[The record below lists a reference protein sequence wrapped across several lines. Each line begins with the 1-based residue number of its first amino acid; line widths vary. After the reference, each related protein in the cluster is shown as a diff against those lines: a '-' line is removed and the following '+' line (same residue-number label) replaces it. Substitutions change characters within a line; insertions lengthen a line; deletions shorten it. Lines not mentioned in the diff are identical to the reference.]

1 MKTHAKLSAS
11 GSVRWIH
18 CAGSVKAEEGLPD
31 TRSIFADEGSATH
44 ELAEICAV
52 NGESPFDWVG
62 RQLIEYNAITVT
74 QEMAEGVQFYLDY
87 VGQFYTPQTERY
99 TEKRLDFSEWVP
111 DGYGTADTIIY
122 GNGTVDVFDLKY
134 GKNIVSAQGN
144 TQGILYMLGAIEDE
158 LVETHT
164 FRFYIVQ
171 PRLDHIDTYTLT
183 RSQLLELGEWV
194 RERAALALS
203 PDAERTPGED
213 QCKYCK
219 AKATCPALNKLTED
233 VLMTDLDSMN
243 TTNPDRL
250 SQDQLQRAMAAKKLI
265 VSWLDAVEDYITETI
280 YTEDCDTFAGHKL
293 VEGRSLRQWR
303 NDSDAEKRLAAL
315 LGDDAFERKL
325 LTVAKAEKALGKKRT
340 AEISDLVEKPQGK
353 PTLVPMDD
361 PRPSFVKESADA
373 FDSFDE

>member
-1 MKTHAKLSAS
+1 MKQHAKLSAS
-11 GSVRWIH
+11 GSARWIH
-18 CAGSVKAEEGLPD
+18 CSGSVKAEEGLPD
-31 TRSIFADEGSATH
+31 TRSFFADEGSAAH
-44 ELAEICAV
+44 ELAEICGVQNQSA
-52 NGESPFDWVG
+52 FDWED
-62 RQLIEYNAITVT
+62 RQLIEYSAITVSR
-74 QEMAEGVQFYLDY
+74 EMAANVQVYLDY
-87 VGQFYTPQTERY
+87 VNQFHTAKTERY
-99 TEKRLDFSEWVP
+99 IEKRMDFSEWVP
-111 DGYGTADTIIY
+111 DGYGTADAVIY
-122 GNGTVDVFDLKY
+122 GNGTVDIFDLKY

-164 FRFYIVQ
+164 FRFHIVQ
-171 PRLDHIDTYTLT
+171 PRMDFIDTYTLT
-183 RSQLLELGEWV
+183 RAQLLELGEWI

-203 PDAERTPGED
+203 PNAERTPGEE

-303 NDSDAEKRLAAL
+303 NDAEAEKRLAAL

-325 LTVAKAEKALGKKRT
+325 LTVAKAEKTLGKKRI
-340 AEISDLVEKPQGK
+340 AEIADLVEKPQGK
-353 PTLVPMDD
+353 PTLVPVDD
-361 PRPSFVKESADA
+361 PRPLFAKESTDA
-373 FDSFDE
+373 FDSFDQ

>member
-1 MKTHAKLSAS
+1 MKQHAKLSAS

-18 CAGSVKAEEGLPD
+18 CSGSVKAEEGLPD
-31 TRSIFADEGSATH
+31 TRSTFADEGSAAH

-62 RQLIEYNAITVT
+62 CQLIEYNAITVT

-87 VGQFYTPQTERY
+87 VGQCYTPQTERY

-134 GKNIVSAQGN
+134 GKSIVSAQGN

-164 FRFYIVQ
+164 FRFHIVQ

-203 PDAERTPGED
+203 PDAERKPGED

-219 AKATCPALNKLTED
+219 AKPTCPALNKLTED
-233 VLMTDLDSMN
+233 VLMTDLDAMN

-250 SQDQLQRAMAAKKLI
+250 TQDQLQRAMAAKKLI
-265 VSWLDAVEDYITETI
+265 VSWLDAVEHYISETI
-280 YTEDCDTFAGHKL
+280 YYENCDAFAGHKL

-303 NDSDAEKRLAAL
+303 DDASAEKRLTAL
-315 LGDDAFERKL
+315 LGEEAFERKL
-325 LTVAKAEKALGKKRT
+325 LSVAKAEKALGKKRT

-353 PTLVPMDD
+353 PTLVPVDD

-373 FDSFDE
+373 FDSFDQ

>member
-1 MKTHAKLSAS
+1 MKQHAKLSAS
-11 GSVRWIH
+11 GSVRWIP
-18 CAGSVKAEEGLPD
+18 CSGSVKAEEGLPD

-44 ELAEICAV
+44 ELAEICAI

-62 RQLIEYNAITVT
+62 CQLIEYNAITAT
-74 QEMAEGVQFYLDY
+74 QEMAEGVQCYLDY

-99 TEKRLDFSEWVP
+99 TEKRLNFSEWVP

-164 FRFYIVQ
+164 FRFHIVQ

-219 AKATCPALNKLTED
+219 AKPTCPALNKLAED
-233 VLMTDLDSMN
+233 VLMTDLDAMN
-243 TTNPDRL
+243 TTNPDQL
-250 SQDQLQRAMAAKKLI
+250 TQDQLQRAMAAKKLI
-265 VSWLDAVEDYITETI
+265 VSWLDAVEHYISETI
-280 YTEDCDTFAGHKL
+280 YYENCDAFAGHKL
-293 VEGRSLRQWR
+293 VEGRSLRQWC
-303 NDSDAEKRLAAL
+303 DDASAEKRLTAL
-315 LGDDAFERKL
+315 LGEEAFERKL
-325 LTVAKAEKALGKKRT
+325 LSVAKAEKALGKKRT

-353 PTLVPMDD
+353 PTLVSVDD

-373 FDSFDE
+373 FDSFDQ

>member
-18 CAGSVKAEEGLPD
+18 CSGSVKAEEGLPD
-31 TRSIFADEGSATH
+31 TRSSFADEGSATH
-44 ELAEICAV
+44 ELMEIS
-52 NGESPFDWVG
+52 GTRKESPFDWIG

-87 VGQFYTPQTERY
+87 VNQFYTPKTERY
-99 TEKRLDFSEWVP
+99 IEKRLDFSAWVP
-111 DGYGTADTIIY
+111 EGYGTADTIIY

-144 TQGILYMLGAIEDE
+144 TQGILYLLGSIEDE
-158 LVETHT
+158 LVETHS
-164 FRFYIVQ
+164 FRFHIVQ
-171 PRLDHIDTYTLT
+171 PRMDFIDTYTLT
-183 RSQLLELGEWV
+183 RAQLLELGEWI

-219 AKATCPALNKLTED
+219 AKATCPALNKLTEN

-250 SQDQLQRAMAAKKLI
+250 SPDQLQRAMAAKKLI
-265 VSWLDAVEDYITETI
+265 VSWLDAVEEHITSTI
-280 YTEDCDTFAGHKL
+280 YNEDCDSFAGHKL

-303 NDSDAEKRLAAL
+303 SDAEAEKRLAAL
-315 LGDDAFERKL
+315 LGEEAFERKL
-325 LTVAKAEKALGKKRT
+325 LSVAKAEKALGKKRT

-353 PTLVPMDD
+353 PTLVPVDD
-361 PRPSFVKESADA
+361 PRPSFVKESVDA
-373 FDSFDE
+373 FDSFDQ

>member
-1 MKTHAKLSAS
+1 MKAHAKLSAS
-11 GSVRWIH
+11 GSHRWLH

-31 TRSIFADEGSATH
+31 TRSFFADEGSAAH
-44 ELAEICAV
+44 ELMEICLLTATSAFERL
-52 NGESPFDWVG
+52 GH
-62 RQLIEYNAITVT
+62 QLVEYNAFTVT
-74 QEMAEGVQFYLDY
+74 QEMAENVQQYLDY
-87 VGQFYTPQTERY
+87 VRLFDSLNVEMHV
-99 TEKRLDFSEWVP
+99 EKHLDFSAWVP
-111 DGYGTADTIIY
+111 GGYGTSDTVIF
-122 GNGTVDVFDLKY
+122 GNGYIDVFDLKY
-134 GKNIVSAQGN
+134 GKHIVSAQGN
-144 TQGILYMLGAIEDE
+144 PQGILYMLGAMEDE

-164 FRFYIVQ
+164 FRFHIVQ
-171 PRLDHIDTYTLT
+171 PRLDHVDAYTLT
-183 RSQLLELGEWV
+183 RAQLLELGEWV

-219 AKATCPALNKLTED
+219 AKPTCPALNKLTED

-243 TTNPDRL
+243 TTNPDQL
-250 SQDQLQRAMAAKKLI
+250 SPEQLQRAMAAKKLI
-265 VSWLDAVEDYITETI
+265 VSWLDAVEHYISETI
-280 YTEDCDTFAGHKL
+280 YYENCDAFAGHKL

-303 NDSDAEKRLAAL
+303 DDASAEKRLTAL
-315 LGDDAFERKL
+315 LGDEAFERKL
-325 LTVAKAEKALGKKRT
+325 LSVAKAEKALGKKRT

>member
-1 MKTHAKLSAS
+1 MKSHAKLSAS
-11 GSVRWIH
+11 GSHRWIY
-18 CAGSVKAEEGLPD
+18 CSGSVKAEEGLPD
-31 TRSIFADEGSATH
+31 KNSPFADEGSAAH
-44 ELAEICAV
+44 ELMEICAIRK
-52 NGESPFDWVG
+52 ESAFDWEN
-62 RQLIEYNAITVT
+62 RQLIEYNAITVSR
-74 QEMAEGVQFYLDY
+74 EMAANVQVYLDY
-87 VGQFYTPQTERY
+87 VNQFHTDKTERY
-99 TEKRLDFSEWVP
+99 IEKRLNFSEWVP
-111 DGYGTADTIIY
+111 DSYGTADTIIY
-122 GNGTVDVFDLKY
+122 GNGAVDVFDLKY

-164 FRFYIVQ
+164 FRFHIVQ

-183 RSQLLELGEWV
+183 RAQLLELGEWI
-194 RERAALALS
+194 RERAALALA
-203 PDAERTPGED
+203 PDAERTPGEG

-250 SQDQLQRAMAAKKLI
+250 SQDQLQRAMSAKKLI

-303 NDSDAEKRLAAL
+303 NDAEAEKRLAAL
-315 LGDDAFERKL
+315 LGNEAFERKL
-325 LTVAKAEKALGKKRT
+325 LSVAKAEKTLGKKRT
-340 AEISDLVEKPQGK
+340 AEIADLVEKPQGK
-353 PTLVPMDD
+353 PTLVPVDD
-361 PRPSFVKESADA
+361 PRPSFVKESVDA
-373 FDSFDE
+373 FDSFNE

>member
-18 CAGSVKAEEGLPD
+18 CSGSVKAEEGLPD
-31 TRSIFADEGSATH
+31 TRSFFADEGSAAH
-44 ELAEICAV
+44 ELMEICLLA
-52 NGESPFDWVG
+52 GTSAFERLG
-62 RQLIEYNAITVT
+62 HQLVEYNTFTVT
-74 QEMAEGVQFYLDY
+74 QEMAENVQQYLDY
-87 VGQFYTPQTERY
+87 VRQFDSPAVEMHV
-99 TEKRLDFSEWVP
+99 EKRLDFSEWVP
-111 DGYGTADTIIY
+111 EGYGTADTIIY
-122 GNGTVDVFDLKY
+122 GNGTVDIFDLKY

-164 FRFYIVQ
+164 FRFHIVQ
-171 PRLDHIDTYTLT
+171 PRMDHIDTYTLT
-183 RSQLLELGEWV
+183 RAQLLELGEWI
-194 RERAALALS
+194 RERAELALS
-203 PDAERTPGED
+203 PNAERTPGED

-303 NDSDAEKRLAAL
+303 NDAEAEKRLAAL

-325 LTVAKAEKALGKKRT
+325 LSVAKAEKALGKKRT

-353 PTLVPMDD
+353 PTLVPIDD